1 MSEFVDIA
9 TKRSGRGRLG
19 GDLIAIAVIF
29 LAYTTTIWVGL
40 QQGFIAA
47 VAGGVANT
55 VPVVI
60 FGAAARHV
68 ISTRLVGHSLAVQ
81 AAGHIVLCA
90 AFSLISYWLLII
102 LLGLENGVSAT
113 EFTVRAFGPRGS
125 AWQILENVTIYGVLA
140 ALTYMQ
146 AWRAQIGAAAPFH
159 AAPYAEPAPDGTP
172 RDSEPSRYFIRSG
185 DDIRPLEV
193 DRVICIAGAD
203 DYAEV
208 TTLDGKHLVRMTLA
222 EFEKTLDATRF
233 VRVHRS
239 WIVNL
244 NHVDRAE
251 PAGGGRMLLHME
263 NGERISASRAGSRL
277 LRDRVI

>member
-1 MSEFVDIA
+1 MSRLVDSTTRTA
-9 TKRSGRGRLG
+9 GLRLNRHG
-19 GDLIAIAVIF
+19 GDLIAVAVIF
-29 LAYTTTIWVGL
+29 VAYTVTIWVGL

-60 FGAAARHV
+60 FGAAARH
-68 ISTRLVGHSLAVQ
+68 IIATRLVGRSLMVQ
-81 AAGHIVLCA
+81 AASHVVLCA
-90 AFSLISYWLLII
+90 AFALISYWLLII
-102 LLGLENGVSAT
+102 LLGLENGLSAT
-113 EFTVRAFGPRGS
+113 EFTVRSFGPRGS
-125 AWQILENVTIYGVLA
+125 AWQLLENVTIYGVLA
-140 ALTYMQ
+140 AMTYVR
-146 AWRAQIGAAAPFH
+146 AWRAQIASASSFH
-159 AAPYAEPAPDGTP
+159 AAPAPDGDP
-172 RDSEPSRYFIRSG
+172 REIEPSRYFIRSG
-185 DDIRPLEV
+185 DDIKPIEV
-193 DRVICIAGAD
+193 DRVVSIAGAD

-208 TTLDGKHLVRMTLA
+208 TTLDGKHLVRMTLT

-263 NGERISASRAGSRL
+263 NGMRISASRAGSRL